1 MKHLIKIIFL
11 LAFIAPFTSVSATTH
26 DDATM
31 DVIEHSSSERYEH
44 EIELPNDNDD
54 VAHDKEHRNDD
65 EHGQDEANDDRD
77 NSMDDKDDST
87 DDKDDSRDNAVH
99 TSHDDK

>member
-1 MKHLIKIIFL
+1 MKHLIKILFL

-44 EIELPNDNDD
+44 EIELPNDDDAAHEKEDHNDAD
-54 VAHDKEHRNDD
+54 HGKDDADEDKND
-65 EHGQDEANDDRD
+65 
-77 NSMDDKDDST
+77 SMDDKDDSS
-87 DDKDDSRDNAVH
+87 DDKDDSKDNSVH
-99 TSHDDK
+99 SSHDD